1 MSRWIRFGSVLLA
14 LAVLGMAGVV
24 FALQYWVGTVDFRG
38 RIEREASAALGVP
51 VRLRAVSVDIWP
63 VPAVALDGVSIGSQ
77 PPLTLERIEARPLWA
92 ALLRGRLEVAT
103 LVVRQAVVPGLGVAS
118 ITSAMMRKRAA
129 SAAPTAPAAPG
140 ERAAWWPRRA
150 RFDALSW
157 VDGNGRTTTVDAQ
170 VAIDEDGLPATASVK
185 VLRGRVAGA
194 AATLKREG
202 AAWLVQ
208 ADIGGGKVSGRLSLQ
223 TTGLGPPSALQ
234 GSFQIAN
241 VELAA
246 LTAPS
251 RTLSGRLDAT
261 TTLRAPLQDL
271 GKLRETVQTQTQFTV
286 RNGVVHGI
294 DLRAAVRT
302 VGLNRGGST
311 PLDMLAGRLATQGG
325 AMQLTQLVASA
336 GNLSATGQV
345 AMARDKSLGGTVEVS
360 LAAAATG
367 NAISVPLQVGGTLDN
382 PSVSLSRGAL
392 IGAAIGTALLPGVGT
407 GAGARLGDKLGESLR
422 GVFGK

>member
-1 MSRWIRFGSVLLA
+1 MSRWIRFGSILFGLA
-14 LAVLGMAGVV
+14 GLAVTGVV
-24 FALQYWVGTVDFRG
+24 LALQYWVGTADFRG
-38 RIEREASAALGVP
+38 RIEREASAVLGLP
-51 VRLRAVSVDIWP
+51 VRLGAVSVDFWP
-63 VPAVALDGVSIGSQ
+63 VPSVALDGVSIDSR

-92 ALLRGRLEVAT
+92 PLLRGRLEVAT

-129 SAAPTAPAAPG
+129 SAAPGAPAAPG
-140 ERAAWWPRRA
+140 ERSAWWPRRA

-157 VDGNGRTTTVDAQ
+157 VDGNGRTTTIDAQ
-170 VAIDEDGLPATASVK
+170 VVIDEDGLPATASVNI
-185 VLRGRVAGA
+185 LRGRVAGA

-202 AAWLVQ
+202 DAWLVK

-223 TTGLGPPSALQ
+223 QAGRGPPGALQ
-234 GSFQIAN
+234 GSFRIAN

-251 RTLSGRLDAT
+251 RTLTGQLDAT

-271 GKLRETVQTQTQFTV
+271 ARLRETVQTQTQFTV
-286 RNGVVHGI
+286 RNAVIHGI
-294 DLRAAVRT
+294 NLREAVRT
-302 VGLNRGGST
+302 VGLNRGGNT
-311 PLDMLAGRLATQGG
+311 PLDMLAGRLATQGS

-345 AMARDKSLGGTVEVS
+345 AMALDKSLGGTVEVS

-382 PSVSLSRGAL
+382 PSVTLSRGAL
-392 IGAAIGTALLPGVGT
+392 IGAAIGTAVLPGIGT

-422 GVFGK
+422 GMFGK